1 MEFRVLGPVEVWRGS
16 TRVHLTGRK
25 SRSLLAALLLT
36 PGRAVTED
44 RLIRLTWGEDA
55 PATAPRLLQQQI
67 SALRGLLGDAEII
80 ARDAAGYT
88 FRGAPGSVDLHVFD
102 RHCAD
107 ARAALGAGDAVR
119 AADLLGAALALW
131 RGPALSGAGNELV
144 AAAGPGLDERRL
156 AALRDRVE
164 AELAR
169 GRHAELL
176 AELPALVGEH
186 PYDERLRRHLMTAL
200 DRAGRR
206 GEAIAAYHEARELLA
221 AELGVDPGAELQA
234 AYRALIEDAPAA
246 PRASVPRQL
255 PPASMP
261 FVGRDEALAGLDE
274 ILAGRGGLATIVG
287 TGGVGKTTLAV
298 HWGRS
303 RAREFPDGQLY
314 LDLRGFGEAEPMS
327 TATALELLLLSLG
340 MPAKDVPRDADA
352 RAAAY
357 RSLIAGRRMLVL
369 LDNARDT
376 EQVRPLLPGDPAT
389 LVLVTSR
396 DMLSGLI
403 AREGAERLPVDRLEH
418 EHAAELL
425 RRILGERAT
434 AEPAALELVIRRCDS
449 LPLALRVAAER
460 TARRPDL
467 PLARVAAELDD
478 ELRRFRFLDAGDSLT
493 RVGGVFSWSLRHLP
507 EDTVRT
513 FRLLGLHPTADA
525 TPHLAANLADVT
537 PDAAA
542 GHLRLLADGCLLQPS
557 GPGRYRVHDLL
568 RAFAAAS
575 TRETDPPEARASAL
589 SGLLGWYTHTSTAA
603 MDAIGARPDVTTPP
617 DPPRHPGPA
626 FADERAAT
634 GWLAAELPAAIE
646 AVRLAAAAGRDREVR
661 DLQVPLAAYSLM
673 QRRTDDAVAV
683 LELGI
688 AAATR
693 LADVPAQAAAAISL
707 ANTYA
712 TAHRLADAGYWFE
725 RAAALHRDV
734 GDVRG
739 EAAVLRGVAVVH
751 GRAGRFEEA
760 ITTLHRAADLAR
772 EAGDEIER
780 ARCQVNIAT
789 AHTRLDRWVEAL
801 PLYRAAAEV
810 FDAAGD
816 RQSVLAATIGLAYC
830 HCELGELDEAAAC
843 AQSVIDS
850 AESLGNLGMLEY
862 GLLNLGMA
870 RSRQG
875 RHDEA
880 ITTLRRAVSIVD
892 DWGDPQRRCTV
903 YNALGTAL
911 ADAGHR
917 AEARQVYETALGMAR
932 ELGDERELERA
943 REGLAELAG

>member
-1 MEFRVLGPVEVWRGS
+1 MEFRILGPVEVWRES

-55 PATAPRLLQQQI
+55 PVTAPRLLQQQI

-88 FRGAPGSVDLHVFD
+88 FRGAPDSVDLHVFD

-107 ARAALGAGDAVR
+107 ARSALGIGDADK
-119 AADLLGAALALW
+119 AAELLGAALALW
-131 RGPALSGAGNELV
+131 RGPALSGAGDELV

-164 AELAR
+164 ADLAR
-169 GRHAELL
+169 GRHDELI
-176 AELPALVGEH
+176 AELPALVGDH

-206 GEAIAAYHEARELLA
+206 GEAIAAYHEVRELLS

-234 AYRALIEDAPAA
+234 AYRELIDQPHAA

-255 PPASMP
+255 PPASIP
-261 FVGRDEALAGLDE
+261 FVGRDEALAGLDA
-274 ILAGRGGLATIVG
+274 ILSDGTGLATIVG

-303 RAREFPDGQLY
+303 RASAFPDGQLY
-314 LDLRGFGEAEPMS
+314 LDLRGFGEAEPM
-327 TATALELLLLSLG
+327 TPATALELLLLSLG
-340 MPAKDVPRDADA
+340 TPARDIPQDADA

-369 LDNARDT
+369 LDNTRDT

-396 DMLSGLI
+396 DMLSGLS
-403 AREGAERLPVDRLEH
+403 AREGAARLPVDRLDH
-418 EHAAELL
+418 DDAAELL
-425 RRILGERAT
+425 RRILGHRAT
-434 AEPAALELVIRRCDS
+434 DEPDALELVIRRCDS

-467 PLARVAAELDD
+467 SLARVAAELDD
-478 ELRRFRFLDAGDSLT
+478 EIRRFRFLDAGDSLT

-542 GHLRLLADGCLLQPS
+542 GHLRLLADGCLLQVS

-568 RAFAAAS
+568 RAFAAAT
-575 TRETDPPEARASAL
+575 TRETETPEARAAAL
-589 SGLLGWYTHTSTAA
+589 SRLHAWYTHTSTAA
-603 MDAIGARPDVTTPP
+603 MDAIGARPDVPTPP
-617 DPPRHPGPA
+617 EPPRHPGPA

-646 AVRLAAAAGRDREVR
+646 AVRLAAAGGDDREVR
-661 DLQVPLAAYSLM
+661 DLHVPLAAYSLM

-688 AAATR
+688 AASAR
-693 LADVPAQAAAAISL
+693 LGDVPAQAAAAINL
-707 ANTYA
+707 ANTYS
-712 TAHRLADAGYWFE
+712 TSHRFTQAGYWFE

-734 GDVRG
+734 GDIRG
-739 EAAVLRGVAVVH
+739 EAAVMRGIAIVH
-751 GRAGRFEEA
+751 GRAGRFDEA
-760 ITTLHRAADLAR
+760 IATLHRAADLAR

-789 AHTRLDRWVEAL
+789 AHSRLDRWEQAI
-801 PLYRAAAEV
+801 PLYQEASAIFA
-810 FDAAGD
+810 DAGD
-816 RQSVLAATIGLAYC
+816 RQSVLAAKVGLAYC
-830 HCELGELDEAAAC
+830 RCELGQLDEAAEDARW
-843 AQSVIDS
+843 VVDS
-850 AESLGNLGMLEY
+850 AESLGNLAMLEH
-862 GLLNLGMA
+862 GLLNLGMI
-870 RSRQG
+870 RSRQA

-880 ITTLRRAVSIVD
+880 IALLQQAVTIVD

-911 ADAGHR
+911 ADAGR
-917 AEARQVYETALGMAR
+917 TAEARRSYETAMAMAR
-932 ELGDERELERA
+932 EIDDEREMERS
-943 REGLAELAG
+943 REGLADLPK